1 MAEPTSPASEARQI
15 KNFPR
20 LKFLQQDLHS
30 LASQMSVPLYSVGSI
45 IVPNLQ
51 PSQKSAIHRVTR
63 KMIASVASPAWEKQA
78 LAKAIR
84 VVRSSPVNV
93 RRVFEQQARRFDK
106 LGDQPPCKC
115 LTATKFPGVS
125 TVIDGHVAY
134 TPLWVPTS
142 DIYARPNDPLPL
154 RGSSVRS
161 QLLSDLKKMADQIGA
176 SLPLLELML
185 PDSLWPETGHKL
197 TQVRKFAKS
206 VCQSHYVRIVDKG
219 VGVLWAFCRHWVW
232 GIIQQFL
239 KSEGYTPS
247 PKTLPQAMA
256 FVSAELDARGW
267 DRNTAGQL
275 PLLYLLG
282 KFKSLAKG
290 KWLWRGITSLPQPLL
305 PKKSLRIAARANTAF
320 LRLLCQEVPC
330 CFLAQSISEV
340 SQWFH
345 WLDTINARFISE
357 VDCKDQFNNI
367 CPTDIESHLTAASK
381 WLAKRRKW
389 RMTDIEWSIHKDS
402 KMLDRAG
409 RAKATKFW
417 YITHAQMSD
426 TITFE
431 MHCNNFIR
439 AVGGLWCRHGCIP
452 MGGSFS
458 AQAADLHSLWQVYS
472 NRHLLRR
479 LGSLT
484 VSEAGFPYWESP
496 QGITALCQFRDN
508 ILIATTYPDTTSH
521 PIVSTVCN
529 LLGEAWNL
537 DVLCEC
543 MSGPGD
549 PCKHHCHSAS
559 TTALGFDMIR
569 GKTGKGLAYL
579 HPSALSST
587 WSLKSAPPLLS
598 PASAYPAYLPGIMT
612 GALSNARPW
621 ATTWAGE
628 LLSLSAWLQ
637 IALLSGYALPQ
648 VTRAAH
654 SAVTRGLSTSP
665 NDHTATTRY
674 LYTVRHL
681 LPMPHCCHLTLC
693 AAWLRRH
700 AHWAGDSYS
709 SWHLDPSLSPDGTTG
724 FWCGDWEILHLHA
737 AKVKPS
743 NHDCPPWETMCV

>member
-1 MAEPTSPASEARQI
+1 
-15 KNFPR
+15 
-20 LKFLQQDLHS
+20 
-30 LASQMSVPLYSVGSI
+30 
-45 IVPNLQ
+45 
-51 PSQKSAIHRVTR
+51 
-63 KMIASVASPAWEKQA
+63 
-78 LAKAIR
+78 
-84 VVRSSPVNV
+84 
-93 RRVFEQQARRFDK
+93 
-106 LGDQPPCKC
+106 
-115 LTATKFPGVS
+115 
-125 TVIDGHVAY
+125 
-134 TPLWVPTS
+134 
-142 DIYARPNDPLPL
+142 
-154 RGSSVRS
+154 
-161 QLLSDLKKMADQIGA
+161 MADQIGA

-185 PDSLWPETGHKL
+185 PDSLWPEIGHKL

-206 VCQSHYVRIVDKG
+206 VYESHYVRIVDKG

-232 GIIQQFL
+232 GVIQQFL

-290 KWLWRGITSLPQPLL
+290 KWLWRGITSLPQPVL

-320 LRLLCQEVPC
+320 LRLLCQEVPR

-345 WLDTINARFISE
+345 WLDTINARFITE
-357 VDCKDQFNNI
+357 VDCKVQFNNI

-389 RMTDIEWSIHKDS
+389 RMTDIECSIHKDS

-431 MHCNNFIR
+431 MHCNNFIT

-472 NRHLLRR
+472 NHHLLRR

-496 QGITALCQFRDN
+496 QGITGLCQFRDN
-508 ILIATTYPDTTSH
+508 ILIATTYPDTASH

-529 LLGEAWNL
+529 LLARHGTRMCC
-537 DVLCEC
+537 VSVC
-543 MSGPGD
+543 PGQGT
-549 PCKHHCHSAS
+549 PANI
-559 TTALGFDMIR
+559 TATQR
-569 GKTGKGLAYL
+569 PPQ
-579 HPSALSST
+579 PSALT
-587 WSLKSAPPLLS
+587 
-598 PASAYPAYLPGIMT
+598 
-612 GALSNARPW
+612 
-621 ATTWAGE
+621 
-628 LLSLSAWLQ
+628 
-637 IALLSGYALPQ
+637 
-648 VTRAAH
+648 
-654 SAVTRGLSTSP
+654 
-665 NDHTATTRY
+665 
-674 LYTVRHL
+674 
-681 LPMPHCCHLTLC
+681 
-693 AAWLRRH
+693 
-700 AHWAGDSYS
+700 
-709 SWHLDPSLSPDGTTG
+709 
-724 FWCGDWEILHLHA
+724 
-737 AKVKPS
+737 
-743 NHDCPPWETMCV
+743 

>member
-1 MAEPTSPASEARQI
+1 
-15 KNFPR
+15 
-20 LKFLQQDLHS
+20 
-30 LASQMSVPLYSVGSI
+30 
-45 IVPNLQ
+45 
-51 PSQKSAIHRVTR
+51 
-63 KMIASVASPAWEKQA
+63 
-78 LAKAIR
+78 
-84 VVRSSPVNV
+84 
-93 RRVFEQQARRFDK
+93 
-106 LGDQPPCKC
+106 
-115 LTATKFPGVS
+115 
-125 TVIDGHVAY
+125 
-134 TPLWVPTS
+134 
-142 DIYARPNDPLPL
+142 
-154 RGSSVRS
+154 
-161 QLLSDLKKMADQIGA
+161 
-176 SLPLLELML
+176 
-185 PDSLWPETGHKL
+185 
-197 TQVRKFAKS
+197 
-206 VCQSHYVRIVDKG
+206 
-219 VGVLWAFCRHWVW
+219 
-232 GIIQQFL
+232 
-239 KSEGYTPS
+239 
-247 PKTLPQAMA
+247 MA

-320 LRLLCQEVPC
+320 LRLLRQEVPC

-345 WLDTINARFISE
+345 WLHTINARFISE

-381 WLAKRRKW
+381 WLAKRRKC
-389 RMTDIEWSIHKDS
+389 RMKDIEWSIHKDS
-402 KMLDRAG
+402 KMLDKAG

-496 QGITALCQFRDN
+496 QGITTLCQFGDN
-508 ILIATTYPDTTSH
+508 ILIATTYPDTASH

-529 LLGEAWNL
+529 LLGEAWKL

-569 GKTGKGLAYL
+569 GNTGKGLAYL

-598 PASAYPAYLPGIMT
+598 PARAYPAYLPGIMT

-654 SAVTRGLSTSP
+654 SAITRGLSTSP

-709 SWHLDPSLSPDGTTG
+709 SWHLDPPLSPDGTTG